1 MIDSNNIIL
10 ITDNDENAKLVL
22 GKLILLRSND
32 KITVCKLQDAK
43 NAVKNSLYSVVVII
57 QPSESNDT
65 EILKLIKTLKQEK
78 QDMEIL
84 LVLQE
89 INQELILK
97 AYDSGIYDYL
107 TINSENYDFMIKT
120 VNCFKIRMLK
130 EQNERNENFLVQSGA
145 IDTKTGLYKEK
156 YIKDCFVD
164 LSANIRIKNGTFTI
178 LALDDANKTKIST
191 NRLALTLKSSIRDDD
206 IAARAK
212 NGKFYLILPNIDLLG
227 TKEVLQKIQTK
238 MGENFKIRAGISKI
252 GIQSFETL
260 EKNAN
265 DGLISAMQN
274 DVIAVSLEHNID
286 VQNSWLEDDESGS
299 KQKNFK
305 LFKNAFDNKMNNVI
319 TPLFYRYKKE
329 YENKLTNT
337 EVSQY
342 ANDIESV
349 FSLKNE
355 NVRSELTIRYNGF
368 AKFQIEITHS
378 GLDSA
383 ENTKLEIPI
392 GKLTDKYLITLL
404 KQLKNEYKQSAYEK
418 R

>member
-1 MIDSNNIIL
+1 MIDNNNIIL
-10 ITDNDENAKLVL
+10 ITDNDDNAKLVL
-22 GKLILLRSND
+22 GKLILLRGND
-32 KITVCKLQDAK
+32 KITVCKVPDAK
-43 NAVKNSLYSVVVII
+43 NAVKNSLYSVAVII
-57 QPSESNDT
+57 QAPENDDT
-65 EILKLIKTLKQEK
+65 EILKLIKALKQEK
-78 QDMEIL
+78 HDMEIL

-107 TINSENYDFMIKT
+107 TVNSENYDFMIKT

-130 EQNERNENFLVQSGA
+130 EQNERNENFLLQLGV
-145 IDTKTGLYKEK
+145 IDAKTGLYKEK
-156 YIKDCFVD
+156 YLKDCFVD
-164 LSANIRIKNGTFTI
+164 LAANLRIKNGTFTV
-178 LALDDANKTKIST
+178 LALDDSNKTKIST
-191 NRLALTLKSSIRDDD
+191 NRLALTLKSSIRNDD
-206 IAARAK
+206 IAAKAK

-286 VQNSWLEDDESGS
+286 VQNSWLEDDESGA

-329 YENKLTNT
+329 YEAKLTNT

-349 FSLKNE
+349 FSLKND
-355 NVRSELTIRYNGF
+355 NIHSELTIRYNGF

-404 KQLKNEYKQSAYEK
+404 KQLKNEYKQTAYEK